1 MGNDLFPVSSTNVPS
16 GPFDLAQV
24 AIFFLSPVV
33 WAPMAAI
40 FSYIFSQTRGTQ
52 TNKVG
57 RAICKNLTKFP

>member
-33 WAPMAAI
+33 
-40 FSYIFSQTRGTQ
+40 
-52 TNKVG
+52 
-57 RAICKNLTKFP
+57 